1 MPRWNKGQSG
11 NPTGRPKRGLA
22 FSETL
27 RAQGTPDELAELAWK
42 AAREGAPWAI
52 QMIFNRLEP
61 QSAQINLTQ
70 ENPDANPTDYSRLTT
85 DEIQKLE
92 GLLERARDRATKIEG
107 GESPTRPA

>member
-42 AAREGAPWAI
+42 AAREGAP
-52 QMIFNRLEP
+52 
-61 QSAQINLTQ
+61 
-70 ENPDANPTDYSRLTT
+70 
-85 DEIQKLE
+85 
-92 GLLERARDRATKIEG
+92 
-107 GESPTRPA
+107 